1 MRKRIL
7 LGLLTAALAV
17 ALTGCGL
24 RAPEELYALPDPSPE
39 YKSLQSSLESLLN
52 MGYEY
57 AAPISGSH
65 TQSVQLE
72 DLDGD
77 GVDEALA
84 FLRDTSGKEHP
95 LKICIFKADGEG
107 GYTQYCTIAGDGD
120 MINSVV
126 YCQLNG
132 TPTKELVVGWRIFS
146 TVYVLS
152 AYSIENGNVTELM
165 TASNYTRYAV
175 KDMDQDNQEEIV
187 SILMNSSDDAG
198 GSTATYYDWSED
210 TMKGINSVSL
220 SANADSLDSVRYHYL
235 TNSYPALYVTS
246 FLRNN
251 GSAAQSTSSVVT
263 DVLGVVNKRLS
274 NLTLD
279 PQSGDSTTVHLALA
293 EPRDINSD
301 NVLELPMSLPLRSN
315 GNVEHSE
322 GAYVLNWVQYA
333 LDGAERSVNYTYH
346 NTSDG
351 WYLIL
356 PDDWFTGWDGT
367 CMNGLLV
374 SRSDTN
380 VGATVERSITFYH
393 QGSPGE
399 QPEPFLTIQKNT
411 GSNRDS
417 RATIGERFLLTQT
430 ADATYSAEFVDSGWS
445 CGLSRRE
452 LVERFKLILNDWS
465 VN

>member
-1 MRKRIL
+1 MRKGAERDAKEDPA
-7 LGLLTAALAV
+7 GTADGGAGSG
-17 ALTGCGL
+17 TDRL
-24 RAPEELYALPDPSPE
+24 RTARPKELYALPDPSPE

-120 MINSVV
+120 PINSVV

-132 TPTKELVVGWRIFS
+132 TPTKELVVGWRISS

-235 TNSYPALYVTS
+235 TNSYPALDVTS

-301 NVLELPMSLPLRSN
+301 NVLELPMSLACAATAMWSIPR
-315 GNVEHSE
+315 

-333 LDGAERSVNYTYH
+333 LDGAERFGELHISQHQRRLV
-346 NTSDG
+346 
-351 WYLIL
+351 
-356 PDDWFTGWDGT
+356 PDPAGRLVHRLGRHLYEWFARQPQRYECRRHG
-367 CMNGLLV
+367 
-374 SRSDTN
+374 
-380 VGATVERSITFYH
+380 GAQHHVLS
-393 QGSPGE
+393 
-399 QPEPFLTIQKNT
+399 
-411 GSNRDS
+411 
-417 RATIGERFLLTQT
+417 
-430 ADATYSAEFVDSGWS
+430 SGQS
-445 CGLSRRE
+445 G
-452 LVERFKLILNDWS
+452 
-465 VN
+465 

>member
-1 MRKRIL
+1 
-7 LGLLTAALAV
+7 
-17 ALTGCGL
+17 
-24 RAPEELYALPDPSPE
+24 
-39 YKSLQSSLESLLN
+39 
-52 MGYEY
+52 
-57 AAPISGSH
+57 
-65 TQSVQLE
+65 
-72 DLDGD
+72 
-77 GVDEALA
+77 
-84 FLRDTSGKEHP
+84 
-95 LKICIFKADGEG
+95 
-107 GYTQYCTIAGDGD
+107 
-120 MINSVV
+120 
-126 YCQLNG
+126 
-132 TPTKELVVGWRIFS
+132 
-146 TVYVLS
+146 
-152 AYSIENGNVTELM
+152 M

-356 PDDWFTGWDGT
+356 PDNWFTGWDGT

>member
-1 MRKRIL
+1 
-7 LGLLTAALAV
+7 
-17 ALTGCGL
+17 
-24 RAPEELYALPDPSPE
+24 
-39 YKSLQSSLESLLN
+39 

-132 TPTKELVVGWRIFS
+132 TPTKELVVGWRISS

-187 SILMNSSDDAG
+187 SIMMNSSDDEG

-210 TMKGINSVSL
+210 TMKSINSVNL

-235 TNSYPALYVTS
+235 ANSYPALYVTS

-251 GSAAQSTSSVVT
+251 GSAAQSTSGVVT

-301 NVLELPMSLPLRSN
+301 NVLELPMSLPPAQQRQC
-315 GNVEHSE
+315 
-322 GAYVLNWVQYA
+322 GAFRGGLCAELGAVRTGRRRALGGLHISQHQRRLVPDPAGQLVHRLGRHLYERFARQPQRYECRRHGGAQHHVLSSGQSGRA
-333 LDGAERSVNYTYH
+333 ART
-346 NTSDG
+346 
-351 WYLIL
+351 L
-356 PDDWFTGWDGT
+356 PDDPEEHRLQPGQPRHDRRALFAHADGGRDLFRGV
-367 CMNGLLV
+367 CGQRLV
-374 SRSDTN
+374 LW
-380 VGATVERSITFYH
+380 
-393 QGSPGE
+393 
-399 QPEPFLTIQKNT
+399 PEPPGAGGALQ
-411 GSNRDS
+411 
-417 RATIGERFLLTQT
+417 
-430 ADATYSAEFVDSGWS
+430 VDP
-445 CGLSRRE
+445 E
-452 LVERFKLILNDWS
+452 
-465 VN
+465 